1 MGGAVREI
9 VRSTPEKIKDWDFS
23 MEVPNFSAMRNWLND
38 NKFEIFVETPD
49 YLTMRARSPKGFEFA
64 GMKME
69 GLTFDFAMCRSEG
82 DYHDSRHPDSVEP
95 GTIQIDLSRRDFTM
109 NAMAMNDNGDIIDPY
124 DGERDISKKII
135 RCVRDVN
142 DRFNEDALRIMRAL
156 RFMVQ
161 LDFLPQKD
169 IDIFLSSEYGVDLL
183 DKIDQNRI
191 RDELTK
197 AFTISTLDTL
207 FWLERFPLLRNKL
220 FETNLWLLPTVKGRK

>member
-9 VRSTPEKIKDWDFS
+9 VKNNPEKIKDWDFS
-23 MEVPNFSAMRNWLND
+23 MEVPTFSDMRNWLND

-69 GLTFDFAMCRSEG
+69 GLTFDFAMCRNEG

-95 GTIQIDLSRRDFTM
+95 GTIDIDLSRRDFTM
-109 NAMAMNDNGDIIDPY
+109 NAMAMNDDGDILDPY
-124 DGERDISKKII
+124 DGKMDIKRKTI
-135 RCVRDVN
+135 RCVRDAN

-156 RFMVQ
+156 RFAVQ
-161 LDFLPQKD
+161 LDFELDAD
-169 IDIFLSSEYGVDLL
+169 ITFFLQDDENMDILR
-183 DKIDQNRI
+183 KIDQNRV

-197 AFTISTLDTL
+197 AFNINTLETL
-207 FWLERFPLLRNKL
+207 YWLEKFRHVRNTI
-220 FETNLWLLPTVKGRK
+220 FEDNMWLMPTVKGRK